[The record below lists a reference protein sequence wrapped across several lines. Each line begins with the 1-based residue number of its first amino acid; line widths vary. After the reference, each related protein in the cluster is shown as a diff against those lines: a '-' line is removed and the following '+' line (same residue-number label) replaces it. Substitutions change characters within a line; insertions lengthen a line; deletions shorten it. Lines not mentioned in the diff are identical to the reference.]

1 MSKVVAFKKKKKK
14 KIIYI
19 YIYIRR
25 VIKEENKVRME
36 NDNKELGSL

>member
-1 MSKVVAFKKKKKK
+1 MSKVVAFKNKKN
-14 KIIYI
+14 
-19 YIYIRR
+19 IRR